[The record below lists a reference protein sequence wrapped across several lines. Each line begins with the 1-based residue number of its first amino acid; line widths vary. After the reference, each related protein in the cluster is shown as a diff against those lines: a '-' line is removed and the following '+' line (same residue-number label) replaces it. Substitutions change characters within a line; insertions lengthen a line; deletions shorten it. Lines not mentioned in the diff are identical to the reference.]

1 MKTLRDLTILIL
13 IFGGIWAAF
22 TYWPVTS
29 FKTDTETDLTFG
41 QEDKLADIMK
51 GQIEN
56 QYGIFEDSLVTANID
71 LVFQRIVS
79 HLDSPKYTY
88 HISLLESSE
97 VNAFATFNGDVY
109 LLTGLIKFAENP
121 EEVAAVLAHEIA
133 HHEKQHVQKKIVK
146 ELGLTVLLAIA
157 TGGDP
162 GVISEIFKLVMSTK
176 FDRGQEKEADAFAHK
191 LLERSGIKPS
201 HLATFFLRMKR
212 EKQELNTE
220 LEFISTHPANKDRIQ
235 DALEYKLG
243 DDFQE
248 ISFDVDWEKVKESI

>member
-1 MKTLRDLTILIL
+1 MKTLRDFTILIL

-71 LVFQRIVS
+71 LVFQRVVS

-88 HISLLESSE
+88 HINLLESSE